1 MKKISK
7 QAVRSKA
14 VENVLASLRIE
25 QLTPG
30 DYVVRGLNA
39 CLNGQMTTPRYFKR
53 SCATMLPMSSVTDI
67 ASVPGELFAKFQ
79 HSFYLDPVDAV
90 FKALGVE

>member
-39 CLNGQMTTPRYFKR
+39 CMNGQMTTAKVLQEVMRHH
-53 SCATMLPMSSVTDI
+53 VTLRR
-67 ASVPGELFAKFQ
+67 V
-79 HSFYLDPVDAV
+79 
-90 FKALGVE
+90 